1 MAEPRPPS
9 SEPRPASE
17 DGPPPPPPPEPDDG
31 EDYGEDHG
39 EVPGGWAGAGP
50 FEPGPSVAVARE
62 VDRRLRTG
70 ILVAVGGVVL
80 LSLFTPLAFWDTLGI
95 SVFHLLL
102 PALALAQLPLLRATR
117 LERIPVYLG
126 SAATILVIGTAGLL
140 LGLRLE
146 GWEGLG
152 LRFLPIG
159 PLILWTLGLTSAGLL
174 VILATLPL
182 DARDAARG
190 GGRAG
195 AAGAGAAGEAA
206 RGVGGGGE
214 GDAAA
219 AEAAGARDD
228 ALDVLAELLPRT
240 RAEKRAFVGLSFA
253 AGIGEELAYR
263 GYALLSLQLLGMGPW
278 AAAAIS
284 SVAFGFLHAYQGRV
298 GIVRTGGMGFL
309 LAVSVLLTGSL
320 FPAILAHTLI
330 DLIGGLV
337 LGPRLRRPLVEPTAS
352 R

>member
-1 MAEPRPPS
+1 MSEPLPPS
-9 SEPRPASE
+9 HEPRPASQDE
-17 DGPPPPPPPEPDDG
+17 RTPPSPPEP
-31 EDYGEDHG
+31 EPT
-39 EVPGGWAGAGP
+39 PGA

-159 PLILWTLGLTSAGLL
+159 PLILWTLGLTVAGLL

-182 DARDAARG
+182 DAWEAARG

-195 AAGAGAAGEAA
+195 AAGDGAAGEAA
-206 RGVGGGGE
+206 RRVGGG
-214 GDAAA
+214 
-219 AEAAGARDD
+219 AGSGDD

-240 RAEKRAFVGLSFA
+240 RAEKGAFVGLSFA

-337 LGPRLRRPLVEPTAS
+337 LGPRLQRPLVEPTAS